1 MSILALAALPVRA
14 DSTADEAEAHF
25 RRGAALFRA
34 GRHDEALL
42 EFFASQ
48 RLSPNRNVVYNIAR
62 SYEALGRF
70 DEAYRY
76 YAEYRDEETDAAERA
91 AVAARLRTLAPR
103 VALVRVTSEPTGATV
118 YIDREDLGGRGET
131 PVVLALPPGP
141 HAVIWRK
148 AGYEPATGAVELVRG
163 REAPVTVALSPIVG
177 SVRVTA
183 SPAAE
188 LRVDRSDGD
197 PGPPDA
203 VSPATL
209 SLPPGR
215 HSLELRAAGR
225 KPERRE
231 IVVEPHGAHL
241 VDATLD
247 AMPAPSGAVAVGG
260 SARGAAVAID
270 GKVVGFVPAVVSVPA
285 GAHALS
291 VTLDGYEPWHQRIQ
305 VDVDTQQFFEPDLRL
320 RDPEIIAATRQA
332 LRVGDAPA
340 SVSLIDR
347 GELDTFAYD
356 TLALALRGVRG
367 FYDSDDGNYRSVG
380 VRGFSRPGDYT
391 NRLLVLRDGHVW
403 NDDIVGSG
411 FVGRD
416 FAPDLE
422 DVQRVEVARGPGS
435 SFYGQGAFFGVVNVV
450 SLAPG
455 EGPGLRAG
463 GALLSDGGAR
473 GFARASF
480 KPSANSGVSVT
491 ASGYGSPGQTPYFD
505 EYRDAPSQ
513 GVVRDADGED
523 AEHAA
528 LRARVGDLS
537 VDAAVNRRRKEV
549 PTASFG
555 TVFDPAHTGADVV
568 EETLDQRA
576 YIEGRF
582 ARDFGGARLLARAA
596 FDHADYRGHYPYDE
610 VARGQFTLVDEGV
623 GNALSGEVQ
632 VGVALPLQTLTLG
645 AEAGLHRLRLAYDDG
660 RSHVADERDL
670 VAASVYAV
678 DELVLSPAAR
688 VTAGAR
694 LDRLPVG
701 GDVVLSPRLAGVF
714 RPYAA
719 GRTKIVLGRAYRA
732 PSFYEQYYSDGG
744 VTQNPAP
751 PLAAETI
758 DTVDVEH
765 THELGRR
772 AFVTAS
778 AFGSRIQHLVGLTT
792 DATTDLLVYRNDEDT
807 VWAVGVELEA
817 RVAWASGAW
826 LSGAVSVTGLH
837 GGADSARTNSL
848 PVAAAV
854 KALIP
859 VGPSAALALE
869 LVYDAPR
876 RQRDGGHTEHALLGS
891 VVGTGRLAVAG
902 LRWQVAVQNVLD
914 WRYRVPVGDELR
926 QLAIQQDGR
935 RFIAGLAYEF

>member
-1 MSILALAALPVRA
+1 M
-14 DSTADEAEAHF
+14 
-25 RRGAALFRA
+25 
-34 GRHDEALL
+34 
-42 EFFASQ
+42 
-48 RLSPNRNVVYNIAR
+48 
-62 SYEALGRF
+62 
-70 DEAYRY
+70 
-76 YAEYRDEETDAAERA
+76 
-91 AVAARLRTLAPR
+91 
-103 VALVRVTSEPTGATV
+103 ALVRVTSEPGGASV
-118 YIDREDLGGRGET
+118 YVDREDLGGRGET

-141 HAVIWRK
+141 HTVIWRK
-148 AGYEPATGAVELVRG
+148 AGHEPASRAVELVRG
-163 REAPVTVALSPIVG
+163 REVRADAALSPIVG
-177 SVRVTA
+177 AVRVTA
-183 SPAAE
+183 APPAE
-188 LRVDRSDGD
+188 IRVDRSDGD
-197 PGPPDA
+197 TGPPDA
-203 VSPATL
+203 TSPATL
-209 SLPPGR
+209 SLAPGR

-225 KPERRE
+225 RPERRE
-231 IVVEPHGAHL
+231 IVVEAHGAHL
-241 VDATLD
+241 VEAALD
-247 AMPAPSGAVAVGG
+247 PMPAPSGAVAVGG
-260 SARGAAVAID
+260 PARGAAVAVD
-270 GKVVGFVPAVVSVPA
+270 GKVVGFVPAVVSVAA

-291 VTLDGYEPWHQRIQ
+291 VTLDGYEPWGQRIQ
-305 VDVDTQQFFEPDLRL
+305 VDVDTQQFFEPELRL
-320 RDPEIIAATRQA
+320 RDPEIVAATRQA

-347 GELDTFAYD
+347 GELDAFGYD

-367 FYDSDDGNYRSVG
+367 FYDSDDDNYRSVG

-422 DVQRVEVARGPGS
+422 DVQRIEVARGPGS

-455 EGPGLRAG
+455 EGPAFRAG
-463 GALLSDGGAR
+463 GALFSDGGAR

-480 KPSANSGVSVT
+480 KPSDDAGVSVS
-491 ASGYGSPGQTPYFD
+491 ASAYGSPGQTLYFD
-505 EYRDAPSQ
+505 EFRAEPSM

-528 LRARVGDLS
+528 LRARAGDFAL
-537 VDAAVNRRRKEV
+537 DAAVNRRRREV

-555 TVFDPAHTGADVV
+555 TVFDPAHAGAGVV

-576 YIEGRF
+576 YVEGRF
-582 ARDFGGARLLARAA
+582 RHDFGGARLLLRVGL
-596 FDHADYRGHYPYDE
+596 DHADYRGHYPYAE
-610 VARGQFTLVDEGV
+610 AARGDFTLVDEGV
-623 GNALSGEVQ
+623 GNSASGEAQVALS
-632 VGVALPLQTLTLG
+632 LPLQTLALG
-645 AEAGLHRLRLAYDDG
+645 AEGGIHRLRLAYDDG
-660 RSHVADERDL
+660 RTNVADERDL
-670 VAASVYAV
+670 AAASVYAV
-678 DELVLSPAAR
+678 DELVLGPDAR
-688 VTAGAR
+688 FTAGAR

-701 GDVVLSPRLAGVF
+701 GDLVLSPRLAGVF

-751 PLAAETI
+751 PLSAETI
-758 DTVDVEH
+758 DTADLEH

-778 AFGSRIQHLVGLTT
+778 AFGSRIQRLIGLTT
-792 DATTDLLVYRNDEDT
+792 DAATGLLVYRNDEDA
-807 VWAVGVELEA
+807 VWAAGVELEG

-826 LSGAVSVTGLH
+826 ASAAVSVTGVF
-837 GGADSARTNSL
+837 GGDDSARTNSL

-859 VGPSAALALE
+859 MGTQAALALE

-876 RQRDGGHTEHALLGS
+876 RTRDGGRTEHALLGS
-891 VVGTGRLAVAG
+891 VAGTGRLPVQG
-902 LRWQVAVQNVLD
+902 LRWQIAVQNVLD
-914 WRYRVPVGDELR
+914 WRYGVPVGDELR
-926 QLAIQQDGR
+926 QQAIRQDGR
-935 RFIAGLAYEF
+935 RFIAGLSYEF